1 MVVSNYCDVTGME
14 PFCQPWVVRGEK

>member
-1 MVVSNYCDVTGME
+1 MVVSNYCDVTGIE